1 MTYVPGKNDNIN
13 ISDIIQKL
21 PTREAFLAATCMQVY
36 EVNDYSS
43 CLKKLK
49 WDRPDRFFAPIQNN
63 MYKLVCILTTHSDD
77 VIQKWC
83 DV

>member
-1 MTYVPGKNDNIN
+1 MNWKQLRIVLPDIVAQQLGLLLHRAPQWRDVLAKMTYVPGKNDNIN
-13 ISDIIQKL
+13 ISHIIQKL

-49 WDRPDRFFAPIQNN
+49 
-63 MYKLVCILTTHSDD
+63 
-77 VIQKWC
+77 
-83 DV
+83 